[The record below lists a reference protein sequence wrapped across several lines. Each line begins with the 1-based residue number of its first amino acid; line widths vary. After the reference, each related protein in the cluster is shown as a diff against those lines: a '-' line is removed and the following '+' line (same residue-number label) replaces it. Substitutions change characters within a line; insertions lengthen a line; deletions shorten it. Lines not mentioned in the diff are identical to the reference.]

1 MRKKNEAD
9 SNRCFCEEDKERK
22 RGEIE
27 RERERERDDVLR
39 NHAATA

>member
-9 SNRCFCEEDKERK
+9 SNRWFCEVDKERK

-27 RERERERDDVLR
+27 KVERERERERER
-39 NHAATA
+39 